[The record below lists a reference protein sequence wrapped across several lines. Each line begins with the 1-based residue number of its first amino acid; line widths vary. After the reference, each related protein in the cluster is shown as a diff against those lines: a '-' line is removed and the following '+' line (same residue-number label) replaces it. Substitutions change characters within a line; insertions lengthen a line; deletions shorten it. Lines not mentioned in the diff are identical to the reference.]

1 MNRHHP
7 HHDVI
12 VAGAGPVGLFLACE
26 LALAGCSV
34 LVLEQ
39 AAQADAPMK
48 RLPFGIRGLS
58 APSVEALARRGLL
71 EQLEVP
77 RRLKHPFG
85 DPARMPAPPA
95 RRQIGHFAG
104 LPFFDEDIER
114 ARWTRRLPGSLD
126 TSMLSEMA
134 ELESVLAHRAQA
146 LGVTIRRGAAIAGV
160 EQDAGGVTVRAGGE
174 LADGG
179 MTYSETL
186 RAGWLVGCDGARS
199 TVRKLGGFDFAGT
212 EPEFT
217 GYSAQVDLADP
228 ERLPPGRTL
237 TATGM
242 FFQSQPGFLVM
253 QEFDGGAGHGA
264 TPPTLEQVQAV
275 LRRVSGTD
283 VGVSA
288 LHAASTWTDRARQAT
303 RYRRGRVLLAGD
315 AAHIHAPLGG
325 QGLNL
330 GLGDAMNL
338 GWKLAATVQGRAPDG
353 LLDTYEAER
362 HPPGA
367 RVLDWSRAQVALMR
381 PDPGARALSAIVR
394 ELLQTRDG
402 ATHVAGR
409 IWGVDTRVDLGEKAD
424 AHPLAGYSVPRF
436 ELEDGRRVDD
446 LLRDGRG
453 LLLDFGGDAGLA
465 GLASGY
471 AERVDY
477 VAGPAREQ
485 LGISALLVRPDGIVA
500 WAGDDEGCPAGA
512 EPALARWF
520 TPL

>member
-1 MNRHHP
+1 MQTTSLS
-7 HHDVI
+7 HDVI

-34 LVLEQ
+34 LVLERAGQ
-39 AAQADAPMK
+39 PQAPMK

-58 APSVEALARRGLL
+58 TPSIEALARRGLL

-77 RRLKHPFG
+77 RRLKDPFG
-85 DPARMPAPPA
+85 APAQSQAALP
-95 RRQIGHFAG
+95 RRQMGHFAG
-104 LPFFDEDIER
+104 LPFFDEDIDR
-114 ARWTRRLPGSLD
+114 ARWTRRLPGSHD
-126 TSMLSEMA
+126 TILLSEIE
-134 ELESVLAHRAQA
+134 ELETVLARRAEA
-146 LGVTIRRGAAIAGV
+146 LGVTIRRGAAIAAFA
-160 EQDAGGVTVRAGGE
+160 QDDDGVTVQVDGERAGCEYAGGE
-174 LADGG
+174 P
-179 MTYSETL
+179 L

-217 GYSAQVDLADP
+217 GYSAQVELDGAAL
-228 ERLPPGRTL
+228 LPPGRTL

-242 FFQSQPGFLVM
+242 VFQSQPGFLVL

-264 TPPTLEQVQAV
+264 TPPTRERVQAV

-288 LHAASTWTDRARQAT
+288 LHAASTWTDRARQAS
-303 RYRRGRVLLAGD
+303 RYRSGRVLLAGD

-353 LLDTYEAER
+353 LLDTYQAER
-362 HPPGA
+362 HPLGA

-381 PDPGARALSAIVR
+381 PDPGSRALRVIVR
-394 ELLQTRDG
+394 DLLQTRDG
-402 ATHVAGR
+402 ATYVAGR
-409 IWGVDTRVDLGEKAD
+409 IWGIETRVDLGGGPD
-424 AHPLAGYSVPRF
+424 AHPLAGYGVPSF

-446 LLRDGRG
+446 LLREGRG
-453 LLLDFGGDAGLA
+453 LLLDFGSDTGLTR
-465 GLASGY
+465 LAAGY
-471 AERVDY
+471 ARQVDY
-477 VAGPAREQ
+477 VAGPARER
-485 LGISALLVRPDGIVA
+485 LGISALLVRPDGVVA

-520 TPL
+520 MPS